1 MIEMMNNA
9 ERTPIWQQRF
19 DECIERLQK
28 PAPVIVEGKLTR
40 MAGLTLEA
48 EGCEAAVGDRC
59 LIKTNSGKSI
69 EAEVVGFAGEKLF
82 LMPIGSI
89 DGLAPGSRVIPIG
102 RAGDVPVGYELLGR
116 VIDGTGRPLDGKGPL
131 RAEESFPLNGR
142 RINPLKRHPIH
153 APLDVGVRAI
163 NTLLSV
169 GGGQRLGLF
178 APSGVGKSVLLGMMT
193 RFTSADVIVVGLIG
207 ERGREVKEFIDHILD
222 DEARK
227 RSVVVATPADMPP
240 LMRMHGAAVATSIA
254 EYFRDQ
260 GKHVLL
266 LMDSLTRYAQ
276 AHREIALAI
285 GEPPAT
291 RGFPPSVFAQLPH
304 LVERAGNGDAGGGS
318 ITAFYTV
325 LMEGDGNS
333 DPVAESARAILDGHV
348 YLSRRLAESGHFPA
362 IDIEASISRAMNQ
375 ITSNEH
381 QASARQFRH
390 YFSLYE
396 QNKDLLNVGA
406 YKAGSNPDLD
416 RAITLQPDLQAFLQQ
431 GIDEKVTL
439 QQSLDQLG
447 SILSS
452 NIGES

>member
-1 MIEMMNNA
+1 MS
-9 ERTPIWQQRF
+9 
-19 DECIERLQK
+19 D
-28 PAPVIVEGKLTR
+28 
-40 MAGLTLEA
+40 
-48 EGCEAAVGDRC
+48 
-59 LIKTNSGKSI
+59 
-69 EAEVVGFAGEKLF
+69 
-82 LMPIGSI
+82 
-89 DGLAPGSRVIPIG
+89 
-102 RAGDVPVGYELLGR
+102 
-116 VIDGTGRPLDGKGPL
+116 
-131 RAEESFPLNGR
+131 
-142 RINPLKRHPIH
+142 
-153 APLDVGVRAI
+153 
-163 NTLLSV
+163 
-169 GGGQRLGLF
+169 
-178 APSGVGKSVLLGMMT
+178 
-193 RFTSADVIVVGLIG
+193 
-207 ERGREVKEFIDHILD
+207 
-222 DEARK
+222 
-227 RSVVVATPADMPP
+227 
-240 LMRMHGAAVATSIA
+240 
-254 EYFRDQ
+254 
-260 GKHVLL
+260 
-266 LMDSLTRYAQ
+266 
-276 AHREIALAI
+276 
-285 GEPPAT
+285 
-291 RGFPPSVFAQLPH
+291 FPPSVFAQLPH